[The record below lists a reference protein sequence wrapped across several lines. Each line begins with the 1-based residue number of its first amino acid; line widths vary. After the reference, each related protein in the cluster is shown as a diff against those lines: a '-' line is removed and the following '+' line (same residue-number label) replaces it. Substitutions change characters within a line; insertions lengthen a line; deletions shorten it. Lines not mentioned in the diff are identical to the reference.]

1 MPNLQMAKYQD
12 NYLQFLEHR
21 LLLLLLHDN
30 LLLLLLLQY
39 YY

>member
-1 MPNLQMAKYQD
+1 MPNLQMAKYRD
-12 NYLQFLEHR
+12 IYPQFLEQR
-21 LLLLLLHDN
+21 LLLHDN